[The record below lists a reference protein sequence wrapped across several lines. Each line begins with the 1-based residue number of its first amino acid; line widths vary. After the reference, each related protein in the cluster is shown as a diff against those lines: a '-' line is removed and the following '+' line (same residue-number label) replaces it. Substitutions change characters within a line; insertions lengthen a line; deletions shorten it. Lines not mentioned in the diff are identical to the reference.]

1 MDSMNFSLPPPT
13 FPLYSPISRF
23 FRWTKISKKISAR
36 IQDRK
41 KFAEKIC
48 LIHRNAFSFL
58 FISFQLLTFVPLHSK
73 NKFAVL
79 LYSKYK
85 FVPLFSFFVIQ
96 VSFKLVKCSLS
107 LCLKNNHAAVIKP
120 AKNCRWEN
128 FRMYFFNFSQTKF
141 QKIFSNI
148 NVCQM
153 MFYVYKPT
161 MQIK

>member
-1 MDSMNFSLPPPT
+1 MYGLNEFFSSPTHISIILLPNISLFSLVKN
-13 FPLYSPISRF
+13 F
-23 FRWTKISKKISAR
+23 KKNSAR

-107 LCLKNNHAAVIKP
+107 LCLKNNHAANIKP
-120 AKNCRWEN
+120 AKNC
-128 FRMYFFNFSQTKF
+128 M
-141 QKIFSNI
+141 
-148 NVCQM
+148 
-153 MFYVYKPT
+153 
-161 MQIK
+161 